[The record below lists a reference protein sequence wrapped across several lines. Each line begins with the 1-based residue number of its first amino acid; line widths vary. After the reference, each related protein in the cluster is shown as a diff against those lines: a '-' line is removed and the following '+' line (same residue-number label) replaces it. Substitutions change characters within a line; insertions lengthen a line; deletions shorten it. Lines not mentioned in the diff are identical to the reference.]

1 MFVYL
6 NWRKLREDYQE
17 QDLVTFGW
25 LAILLYLVFGRTAW
39 GLSHWSGGEWG
50 NWWLVASKPG
60 LSLLGGYGGLVAAS
74 LIICQIKD
82 WKIWA
87 FIEDVSFNL
96 WLFLSLMIF
105 SEGEWGWLGIMAIVG
120 GAMLWFKNKYRS
132 WIWYKSGRK
141 GFVFWAS
148 NIVFWLL
155 AAVYL
160 SWSRTPVLVV
170 VSYIFLALISV
181 AGLFIIGAVRLKK

>member
-1 MFVYL
+1 
-6 NWRKLREDYQE
+6 
-17 QDLVTFGW
+17 
-25 LAILLYLVFGRTAW
+25 
-39 GLSHWSGGEWG
+39 
-50 NWWLVASKPG
+50 
-60 LSLLGGYGGLVAAS
+60 
-74 LIICQIKD
+74 
-82 WKIWA
+82 
-87 FIEDVSFNL
+87 
-96 WLFLSLMIF
+96 
-105 SEGEWGWLGIMAIVG
+105 MAIVG